1 MLILTGTLFLCSSFA
16 DVANLLIDFANEDL
30 KGKIIAFIPT
40 ASLTESIRFYVKT
53 GKKALEKVGM
63 IVEEV
68 EITQFS
74 NEEISSILHK
84 CDYIYITGGNTFF
97 LLQELKRKGVDKI
110 ISEQVKSGKLY
121 IGESAG
127 AIIASPDT
135 EYMKNVNFDPI
146 EKAPELEDYSS
157 LGLVDFYTIPHYGN
171 FPFKKKGEKV
181 IQLYNEKLQLIPI
194 SNKQAIFIEDSNIQ
208 IKDANEPI

>member
-1 MLILTGTLFLCSSFA
+1 MKRLFLCSSFA

-121 IGESAG
+121 IVESAG

-146 EKAPELEDYSS
+146 KKAPELEDYSS

-208 IKDANEPI
+208 IKDAR

>member
-1 MLILTGTLFLCSSFA
+1 MKRLFLCSSFA
-16 DVANLLIDFANEDL
+16 DVANLFVDCAKEDL
-30 KGKIIAFIPT
+30 QGKIIAFIPT

-53 GKKALEKVGM
+53 GKKALEKLGM

-74 NEEISSILHK
+74 NEKISSILHK

-208 IKDANEPI
+208 IKDAR

>member
-1 MLILTGTLFLCSSFA
+1 MKRLFLCSSFA

-84 CDYIYITGGNTFF
+84 CDYIYITGGNTLF

-208 IKDANEPI
+208 IKDAR

>member
-1 MLILTGTLFLCSSFA
+1 MKRLFLCSSFA
-16 DVANLLIDFANEDL
+16 DVTNLFVDYVKEDL
-30 KGKIIAFIPT
+30 QGKTIAFIPT
-40 ASLTESIRFYVKT
+40 ASLTESIRFYVEK
-53 GKKALEKVGM
+53 GKKALEKAGV

-68 EITQFS
+68 EITQLS
-74 NEEISSILHK
+74 KEEISSRLHK

-110 ISEQVKSGKLY
+110 IAEQVELGKLY

-135 EYMKNVNFDPI
+135 EYMKSVNFDPI
-146 EKAPELEDYSS
+146 EKAPELKDYNS
-157 LGLVDFYTIPHYGN
+157 LDLVDFYIVPHYGN

-181 IQLYNEKLQLIPI
+181 VQLYNEKLQLIPI
-194 SNKQAIFIEDSNIQ
+194 SNKQAILIEGSNIQ
-208 IKDANEPI
+208 IEDAK

>member
-1 MLILTGTLFLCSSFA
+1 MKRLFLCSSFA
-16 DVANLLIDFANEDL
+16 DVANLLIDFAKEDL

-146 EKAPELEDYSS
+146 KKAPELEDYSS

-208 IKDANEPI
+208 IKDAR

>member
-1 MLILTGTLFLCSSFA
+1 MKRLFLCSSFA
-16 DVANLLIDFANEDL
+16 DVANLLIDFANENL

-146 EKAPELEDYSS
+146 KKAPELEDYSS

-208 IKDANEPI
+208 IKDAR

>member
-1 MLILTGTLFLCSSFA
+1 MKRLFLCSSFA

-68 EITQFS
+68 EITQF
-74 NEEISSILHK
+74 SILHK

-146 EKAPELEDYSS
+146 KKAPELEDYSS

-208 IKDANEPI
+208 IKDAR

>member
-1 MLILTGTLFLCSSFA
+1 MKRLFLCSSFA

-68 EITQFS
+68 EITQLPK
-74 NEEISSILHK
+74 EEISSILHK

-208 IKDANEPI
+208 IKDAR

>member
-1 MLILTGTLFLCSSFA
+1 MKRLFLCSSFA

-68 EITQFS
+68 EITRFS

-208 IKDANEPI
+208 IKDAR

>member
-1 MLILTGTLFLCSSFA
+1 MKRLFLCSSFA

-110 ISEQVKSGKLY
+110 ISEQGKSGKLY

-208 IKDANEPI
+208 IKDAR

>member
-1 MLILTGTLFLCSSFA
+1 MKRLFLCLSFA

-146 EKAPELEDYSS
+146 KKAPELEDYSS

-208 IKDANEPI
+208 IKDAR

>member
-1 MLILTGTLFLCSSFA
+1 MKRLFLCSSFA

-84 CDYIYITGGNTFF
+84 CDYIYITGGDTFF

-146 EKAPELEDYSS
+146 KKAPELEDYSS

-208 IKDANEPI
+208 IKDAR

>member
-1 MLILTGTLFLCSSFA
+1 MKRLFLCSSFA

-208 IKDANEPI
+208 IKDAR

>member
-1 MLILTGTLFLCSSFA
+1 MKRLFLCSSFA
-16 DVANLLIDFANEDL
+16 DVANLLIDFAKEDL

-97 LLQELKRKGVDKI
+97 LLQELKGKGVDKI

-146 EKAPELEDYSS
+146 KKAPELEDYSS

-208 IKDANEPI
+208 IKDAR

>member
-1 MLILTGTLFLCSSFA
+1 MKRLFLCSSFA

-157 LGLVDFYTIPHYGN
+157 LGFVDFYTIPHYGN

-194 SNKQAIFIEDSNIQ
+194 SNKQAIFIEDSNI
-208 IKDANEPI
+208 

>member
-1 MLILTGTLFLCSSFA
+1 MKILFLCSSFA

-146 EKAPELEDYSS
+146 KKAPELEDYSS

-208 IKDANEPI
+208 IKDAR

>member
-1 MLILTGTLFLCSSFA
+1 MKRLFLCSSFA

-97 LLQELKRKGVDKI
+97 LLQELKRKDVDKI

-208 IKDANEPI
+208 IKDAR

>member
-1 MLILTGTLFLCSSFA
+1 MNMKRLFLCSSFA

-40 ASLTESIRFYVKT
+40 ASVTESIRFYVKT

-208 IKDANEPI
+208 IKDAR

>member
-1 MLILTGTLFLCSSFA
+1 MKRLFLCSSFA
-16 DVANLLIDFANEDL
+16 DVANLLIDLANEDL

-146 EKAPELEDYSS
+146 KKAPELEDYSS

-208 IKDANEPI
+208 IKDAR

>member
-1 MLILTGTLFLCSSFA
+1 MNMKRLFLCSSFA

-40 ASLTESIRFYVKT
+40 ASLTESIRFYEKT

-208 IKDANEPI
+208 IKDAR

>member
-1 MLILTGTLFLCSSFA
+1 MKRLFLCSSFA

-74 NEEISSILHK
+74 KEEISSILHK

-208 IKDANEPI
+208 IKDAR

>member
-1 MLILTGTLFLCSSFA
+1 MKRLFLCSSFA

-40 ASLTESIRFYVKT
+40 ASLTEPIRFYVKT

-84 CDYIYITGGNTFF
+84 CEYIEITGRNTFI
-97 LLQELKRKGVDKI
+97 LQQEL
-110 ISEQVKSGKLY
+110 
-121 IGESAG
+121 
-127 AIIASPDT
+127 
-135 EYMKNVNFDPI
+135 
-146 EKAPELEDYSS
+146 
-157 LGLVDFYTIPHYGN
+157 
-171 FPFKKKGEKV
+171 
-181 IQLYNEKLQLIPI
+181 
-194 SNKQAIFIEDSNIQ
+194 
-208 IKDANEPI
+208 

>member
-1 MLILTGTLFLCSSFA
+1 MKRLFLCSSFA

-146 EKAPELEDYSS
+146 KKAPELEDYSS

-208 IKDANEPI
+208 IKDAR

>member
-1 MLILTGTLFLCSSFA
+1 MKRLFLCSSFA

-30 KGKIIAFIPT
+30 EGKIIAFIPT

-208 IKDANEPI
+208 IKDAR

>member
-1 MLILTGTLFLCSSFA
+1 MKRLFLCSSFA

-146 EKAPELEDYSS
+146 KKAPELEDYSS
-157 LGLVDFYTIPHYGN
+157 LSLVDFYTIPHYGN

-208 IKDANEPI
+208 IKDAR

>member
-1 MLILTGTLFLCSSFA
+1 MNMKRLFLCSSFA

-97 LLQELKRKGVDKI
+97 LLQEIKRKGVDKI

-208 IKDANEPI
+208 IKDAR

>member
-1 MLILTGTLFLCSSFA
+1 MKRLFLCSSFA

-68 EITQFS
+68 EITQCS

-208 IKDANEPI
+208 IKDAR

>member
-1 MLILTGTLFLCSSFA
+1 MKRLFLCSSFA
-16 DVANLLIDFANEDL
+16 DVANLFVDFANEDL
-30 KGKIIAFIPT
+30 QGKIIAFIPT
-40 ASLTESIRFYVKT
+40 ASLTESIRFYVNK

-68 EITQFS
+68 EITQLS

-97 LLQELKRKGVDKI
+97 LLQELKRKGIDRI

-135 EYMKNVNFDPI
+135 EYMKNVNFDSI
-146 EKAPELEDYSS
+146 EKAPELEDYAS
-157 LGLVDFYTIPHYGN
+157 LDLVNFYTVPHYGN

-181 IQLYNEKLQLIPI
+181 IQLYNEKLKLIPI
-194 SNKQAIFIEDSNIQ
+194 SNKQAVFIEGSNIQ
-208 IKDANEPI
+208 IKDVK